1 MVILLCIFLMTGNV
15 EDFSCVCCHLYVF
28 FEKENVSGSLH
39 SFQSVVHFL
48 MLSYMSFIY
57 LGYLP
62 CIRDSFANIFSH
74 SLGSPLL
81 CVNSFFNCAKVF

>member
-15 EDFSCVCCHLYVF
+15 EDFSCVCCYLYVF

-74 SLGSPLL
+74 SLGSPLH
-81 CVNSFFNCAKVF
+81 CVNCFFHSAKVF